1 MILNNSPENAAVLS
15 NVSEVNSFSIKA
27 TAKSFQILSS
37 GLYAN
42 KIKAIIRELS
52 CNAYD
57 SHVAA
62 GKAGL
67 PFEVHLPNKLETWF
81 SIRDYGV
88 GLSHDDVSNIYTT
101 YFESTKT
108 SSNEFVGALGLGS
121 KSPFSYTDNFT
132 VTAIKNGRKG
142 IYSAFINEFGVPSI
156 ALMSE
161 SPTEELTGVE
171 VKLSVSNADDI
182 QKFLS
187 EAVNVYVWFKTKPKV
202 TGSSVFHD
210 RMQAAEIKF
219 LEMDIIPG
227 VHRFVKAYE
236 SRSYAVMGN
245 ISYPIDIPNAEM
257 NLGILKNFLGYGLV
271 MNFEIGELDFQASRE
286 GLSYNQQTIDAI
298 KIKLELLSGKLYS
311 LFLERAAKVEQNKWI
326 FSSWLI
332 KQSSDK
338 FWKSS
343 ALRYAKDNP
352 SDLYTIDHF
361 GQHLYAREI
370 SVSESKLQELNI
382 KITSL
387 YRLSKKTIRR
397 YKDYSIKLNYATNN
411 CIFFINDTNK
421 GAVER
426 VKTELLKTTSFY
438 GDYIVI
444 EKIDKTKDMQI
455 DQLFNLIHN
464 PPESLIRKVS
474 ELQNLNTT
482 KRKTDVRIVRL
493 VEDRSRNRSFTDLIW
508 REESNLDVVNDPNKE
523 FYYIPLNGFTSVTT
537 KIVSLDFKDAIRRI
551 KSSGLDPTIVV
562 YGVRKA
568 DIERVKTMTN
578 WINVEDHID
587 SLIQKNKEDLLR
599 SSVTIERIYEIMFS
613 NKRLMSALS
622 EGSLFK
628 VTSELVNPKIRYSMY
643 NLEKILLDFDPNFL
657 VEYNNY
663 RTVATN
669 SVKTLNTKYPMLQI
683 LQEYRIDSSEKIIAD
698 YINLI
703 DKTEEQRKTLCTHI

>member
-1 MILNNSPENAAVLS
+1 MILNNSPENVAVLS
-15 NVSEVNSFSIKA
+15 NVAEVNSFSIKA

-62 GKAGL
+62 GKANL

-88 GLSHDDVSNIYTT
+88 GLSHDDVVNIYTT

-161 SPTEELTGVE
+161 SSTEELTGVE
-171 VKLSVSNADDI
+171 VKMTVTNSDDI
-182 QKFLS
+182 HKFLS

-202 TGSSVFHD
+202 TGSSVFQD
-210 RMQAAEIKF
+210 NMKYAEIKF

-227 VHRFVKAYE
+227 VHRFDKAYAA
-236 SRSYAVMGN
+236 RSYAVMGN
-245 ISYPIDIPNAEM
+245 ISYPIDVPNAET
-257 NLGILKNFLGYGLV
+257 NLGNLKNLLEYGLV

-298 KIKLELLSGKLYS
+298 KSKLELLSSKLYS
-311 LFLERAAKVEQNKWI
+311 LFLERASKIDQNKWV
-326 FSSWLI
+326 FTRWLL
-332 KQSSDK
+332 SSDK

-352 SDLYTIDHF
+352 SDLYNLDHF
-361 GQHLYAREI
+361 GQHLYVREI

-382 KITSL
+382 KVTLL
-387 YRLSKKTIRR
+387 YRLSKKTART
-397 YKDYSIKLNYATNN
+397 YKDQDIKFNYAITDY
-411 CIFFINDTNK
+411 IFFINDTNK

-426 VKTELLKTTSFY
+426 VKSELLNNTSVFGNY
-438 GDYIVI
+438 YVVI

-455 DQLFNLIHN
+455 DEYFNLIHN
-464 PPESLIRKVS
+464 PPKSLIRKVS

-508 REESNLDVVNDPNKE
+508 REESNLDIIDDPNKE
-523 FYYIPLNGFTSVTT
+523 FYYIPLNGFTPVTT
-537 KIVSLDFKDAIRRI
+537 KILSLDFKDAIRRI
-551 KSSGLDPTIVV
+551 KSSGLDPNIVV

-568 DIERVKTMTN
+568 DIERVKTMNN
-578 WINVEDHID
+578 WINVEDYID

-599 SSVTIERIYEIMFS
+599 SSVTIDKIYEIAFS

-628 VTSELVNPKIRYSMY
+628 VTSELMNPKIRYSMY
-643 NLEKILLDFDPNFL
+643 NLEKILLDFDPDFL

-663 RTVATN
+663 RTVAKN

-683 LQEYRIDSSEKIIAD
+683 LQEYQIDSSEKIIAD